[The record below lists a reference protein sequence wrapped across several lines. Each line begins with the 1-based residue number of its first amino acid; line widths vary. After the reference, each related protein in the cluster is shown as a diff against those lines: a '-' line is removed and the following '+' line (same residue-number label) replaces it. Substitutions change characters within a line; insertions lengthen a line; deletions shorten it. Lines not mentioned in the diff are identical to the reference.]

1 MQLHKLTAAQIFTWI
16 FKFFEYHPQ
25 ERVFHNESLSNLE
38 NVSQIN
44 LRTENIFRIS
54 GGTNFENF
62 STWCLHRFH
71 VCTCLPKK
79 TLDPSWWWNCSH
91 KPLLERFLSAKTI
104 LGSHDNYCFISINK
118 LLLKS
123 LESPLNDML
132 DFESLQ
138 HVLTL
143 VSIEDLKIC

>member
-1 MQLHKLTAAQIFTWI
+1 MVISDFTIHLIIVKW
-16 FKFFEYHPQ
+16 
-25 ERVFHNESLSNLE
+25 
-38 NVSQIN
+38 
-44 LRTENIFRIS
+44 LRIQKCRQKRKTMRQTENRIS
-54 GGTNFENF
+54 GGTNYENF
-62 STWCLHRFH
+62 STWCLHKFH

-91 KPLLERFLSAKTI
+91 KPLLERFSSAKAI
-104 LGSHDNYCFISINK
+104 LGSRDNYCFISINK

-143 VSIEDLKIC
+143 VSIEDLNIC